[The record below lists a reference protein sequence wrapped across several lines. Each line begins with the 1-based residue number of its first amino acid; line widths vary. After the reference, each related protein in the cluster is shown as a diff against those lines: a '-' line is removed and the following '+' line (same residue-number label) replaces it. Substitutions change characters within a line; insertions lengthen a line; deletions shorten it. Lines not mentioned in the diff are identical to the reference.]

1 MTGMPDEQGQ
11 QLWPGHPPGS
21 GQPWASMPPGAPAR
35 ADAGR
40 PDFGTALAQV
50 LQAIGGLPALDR
62 AGDDIGGLQGL
73 ATTLS
78 GLAPVLSGLAPVLS
92 GLAAEA
98 GATRNRPV
106 AQLASLAASIVDGLA
121 ADLAMIESALA
132 DAAHAA
138 SRYGVTIGTDGR
150 PPPVSARPAADA
162 TAASEQHWALAYRQ
176 AYERAMAEA
185 QQARQRAARQ
195 LMALYAGTERPPH
208 ARAAGAAKQDAVSP
222 AGACAPRRSLPI
234 SYRRAGLEP
243 RGPAVR
249 SQECVVG
256 ARMTACGEHLTRKV
270 GGQ

>member
-21 GQPWASMPPGAPAR
+21 GQPRASMPPGAPAR

-73 ATTLS
+73 ATT
-78 GLAPVLSGLAPVLS
+78 LSGLAPVLS

-162 TAASEQHWALAYRQ
+162 
-176 AYERAMAEA
+176 
-185 QQARQRAARQ
+185 
-195 LMALYAGTERPPH
+195 P
-208 ARAAGAAKQDAVSP
+208 
-222 AGACAPRRSLPI
+222 
-234 SYRRAGLEP
+234 
-243 RGPAVR
+243 
-249 SQECVVG
+249 
-256 ARMTACGEHLTRKV
+256 
-270 GGQ
+270 